1 MTFPHLRRR
10 MEVMDVREIDLSPIE
25 GALDALQ
32 EKVQQLAAHT
42 QHKEFNKLMDMH
54 LQVGGTKM
62 GRIG

>member
-1 MTFPHLRRR
+1 